1 MNIMIQE
8 IGEIK
13 YKDVKTY
20 ELWSYSEQLNSGVW
34 SELDPRREDP
44 VFSMFLGLNDRGGSQ
59 KVREDVW
66 ERITLWSGS
75 ENGWVRLGGTERMG
89 ENGWRCSPSGFK
101 QCIHIRPMLYGPQC
115 SVYMVHSFSRDS
127 SLAVSAFQTRHVCA
141 DKVLFLQFPS
151 VWHPH

>member
-75 ENGWVRLGGTERMG
+75 ENGWVKLGGAERMG
-89 ENGWRCSPSGFK
+89 DAVVRLLRRF
-101 QCIHIRPMLYGPQC
+101 QTHIHTRHMLYVPNALCTWRLQPSRERLSDQTCMCRQSTFPTISLCLGPQR
-115 SVYMVHSFSRDS
+115 SQ
-127 SLAVSAFQTRHVCA
+127 LT
-141 DKVLFLQFPS
+141 L
-151 VWHPH
+151 